1 MSLLGALA
9 AAEGVDIA
17 EVMYDYLVGGEG
29 DQFAILLGANF
40 VDGTFSVMETM
51 IEHPH
56 TTIGLSDAGAHVNL
70 IFDAVGPT
78 YQLTHW
84 ARDRAKGRRFP
95 IELLVQKQTHTN
107 AELFGL
113 TDGGVWKWG
122 NAPTSICLTLAA

>member
-1 MSLLGALA
+1 MTTSSVERVISLL
-9 AAEGVDIA
+9 
-17 EVMYDYLVGGEG
+17 
-29 DQFAILLGANF
+29 LLGANF

-84 ARDRAKGRRFP
+84 ARDRAKAAVP

-113 TDGGVWKWG
+113 TDRGV
-122 NAPTSICLTLAA
+122 